1 MRSGTE
7 EHLCPVAPERSGNRM
22 LVEGDGPISSARSGG
37 FLPRQAGDG
46 DRPVMQM
53 QCGGRLTSPLPLVV
67 QGGLW

>member
-1 MRSGTE
+1 
-7 EHLCPVAPERSGNRM
+7 M

-37 FLPRQAGDG
+37 FLPTQAGDG